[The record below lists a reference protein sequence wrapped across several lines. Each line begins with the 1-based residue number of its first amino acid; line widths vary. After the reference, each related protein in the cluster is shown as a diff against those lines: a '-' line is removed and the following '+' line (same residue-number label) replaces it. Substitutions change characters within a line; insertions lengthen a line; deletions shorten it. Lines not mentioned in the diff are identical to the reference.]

1 MHAQPSLHFWDEA
14 KLIVVDALFDV
25 LLNSVLKYF
34 IEMFGIYVHQR
45 DCPKIGSLSDFNIR
59 VILLVSYGYVSV
71 PFISSVWNILR
82 SRGVLVFLWRS
93 GRILC

>member
-1 MHAQPSLHFWDEA
+1 MHAQSSLHSWDEA
-14 KLIVVDALFDV
+14 KLSVVDELFDV
-25 LLNSVLKYF
+25 FLNSVLKYF

-71 PFISSVWNILR
+71 PFVSGVQNILR
-82 SRGVLVFLWRS
+82 SGGVSFPLEVW
-93 GRILC
+93 